1 VNDFRLL
8 DSAFRHGVTEADI
21 LSVIYNSFDSKDVE
35 GTDNRL
41 RYGFDSKGNVVEVA
55 YDHVERVVFHA
66 MRVHNTANRLREKR
80 KR

>member
-1 VNDFRLL
+1 VNEFRLL
-8 DSAFRHGVTEADI
+8 DSAFRHGIAEADI
-21 LSVIYNSFDSKDVE
+21 LGVIYNSFDSKDVE

-66 MRVHNTANRLREKR
+66 MRVRNAANRVSEKR